1 MDTPRQPM
9 VVTIL
14 LVLAEPLAEGRLR
27 EVLNRRLLLF
37 ARFRQRLV
45 REGGR
50 HVWIEDAAFDLSHH
64 VEWQRL
70 PEPAD
75 QRALAALVGEVASQ
89 SLVAGRPLWRCV
101 VVENAGSGCALLF
114 RVHHC
119 VADGI
124 ALLRVFLTL
133 TDRTPHPDE
142 MPTARAISLEE
153 QRDQA
158 RLAAKTAKAP
168 KLFSSGLARLRWGG
182 ALLGGF
188 LRQLLVIPETRTAL
202 RGRLNGQ
209 KRMAWSASI
218 PLGDI
223 TRIRQRW
230 GGWVNDVML
239 TVVTGALGRY
249 LRARG
254 DARPGLMA
262 RLAVPVNLRPY
273 QEEIELGNQFA
284 VVFLKLP
291 LDVVDPVARLA
302 AVRARME
309 RVKSSPEAMANALM
323 IRPPSSPTPGPV
335 DSRRRRQSGA
345 KEKRA
350 WDEDEKAKRVGSLER
365 DEPIF
370 LPVETLRHRWRPV
383 SARGHRSAR
392 EEGAASVAPR
402 QAEGTPW
409 RRENPGED
417 RLRRAANHR
426 SPGVRTSRTS
436 FEPLEARPASTAS
449 SRDGPV
455 PLFGARPTGTATRI
469 RTGLDDRLER
479 P

>member
-1 MDTPRQPM
+1 MNPTREWATRSDVTWARMDTPRQPM

-64 VEWQRL
+64 VEWRRL

-89 SLVAGRPLWRCV
+89 PLVAGRPLWRCV

-142 MPTARAISLEE
+142 MPAARAISLEE

-188 LRQLLVIPETRTAL
+188 FRQLLVIPETRTAL

-209 KRMAWSASI
+209 KRMAWSAPI

-230 GGWVNDVML
+230 GGRVNDVML

-323 IRPPSSPTPGPV
+323 IRLVGGLPNWLEQGLLRLLGLKATAVLTNVPGPEEPLYLANAPV
-335 DSRRRRQSGA
+335 ARVLAWVPQVTSIGIGICVLSYAGA
-345 KEKRA
+345 ITIGVTADQGVVADPEELVTGLEVEITELVA
-350 WDEDEKAKRVGSLER
+350 RVGS
-365 DEPIF
+365 
-370 LPVETLRHRWRPV
+370 
-383 SARGHRSAR
+383 A
-392 EEGAASVAPR
+392 
-402 QAEGTPW
+402 
-409 RRENPGED
+409 
-417 RLRRAANHR
+417 
-426 SPGVRTSRTS
+426 
-436 FEPLEARPASTAS
+436 
-449 SRDGPV
+449 V
-455 PLFGARPTGTATRI
+455 P
-469 RTGLDDRLER
+469 
-479 P
+479 

>member
-64 VEWQRL
+64 VEWRRL

-142 MPTARAISLEE
+142 MPAARAISLEE

-188 LRQLLVIPETRTAL
+188 FAATPGDPGNPYCVAGEAERPEAHGLVGVDPS
-202 RGRLNGQ
+202 GRHH
-209 KRMAWSASI
+209 AHS
-218 PLGDI
+218 P
-223 TRIRQRW
+223 
-230 GGWVNDVML
+230 
-239 TVVTGALGRY
+239 ALGRAGE
-249 LRARG
+249 RRDADRG
-254 DARPGLMA
+254 DRCAG
-262 RLAVPVNLRPY
+262 
-273 QEEIELGNQFA
+273 
-284 VVFLKLP
+284 P
-291 LDVVDPVARLA
+291 L
-302 AVRARME
+302 
-309 RVKSSPEAMANALM
+309 
-323 IRPPSSPTPGPV
+323 
-335 DSRRRRQSGA
+335 
-345 KEKRA
+345 
-350 WDEDEKAKRVGSLER
+350 
-365 DEPIF
+365 
-370 LPVETLRHRWRPV
+370 
-383 SARGHRSAR
+383 SA
-392 EEGAASVAPR
+392 
-402 QAEGTPW
+402 GT
-409 RRENPGED
+409 G
-417 RLRRAANHR
+417 RRAA
-426 SPGVRTSRTS
+426 RT
-436 FEPLEARPASTAS
+436 
-449 SRDGPV
+449 DGAAG
-455 PLFGARPTGTATRI
+455 GAGQSAALSGRN
-469 RTGLDDRLER
+469 
-479 P
+479 